1 LLLFKFTSAK
11 YNRQMKKIVTV
22 LTIIYSITIAQ
33 AKEGIWIPMLLNN
46 NIAEMQAMGC
56 ELSAEDIYSVN
67 HSSLKDAIVSF
78 GGFCTGEFISSSGLV
93 LTNHHCGYRQIQKQ
107 SSLEHNYLKEGFW
120 ANNTSEEL
128 MNPGLFVKQLVY
140 MEDVTNAVLGAEDE
154 EAAISAMVEA
164 KTSENPDF
172 DYEVVPFFYGNQFF
186 LLATKKYND
195 VRLVGAPPS
204 SIGKFGADTD
214 NWVFPRHTG
223 DFSLFRVYDDN
234 GLPFTPAQH
243 LKVNIGSRT
252 PGEFTM
258 VLGYP
263 GTTQEYLP
271 AVAMDQLVN
280 EVNAYKVE
288 VRSVLLGI
296 MDREMRKNE
305 QAKIQYASKYA
316 STANGWKKWIGQI
329 EGIEFSDG
337 IDRKRKLEAD
347 FTARIAADPSL
358 WMAYSSVLNDLNI
371 AYTKRGPS
379 AQMRTAF
386 IETIYYGMPWFN
398 FMNSAMRIE
407 ESDVLKAAVLSFQEG
422 FNRTISEEATTKML
436 ELALED
442 LSELTTDIQ
451 GSAGEFSK
459 AVHDELD
466 ALFLSASSEQ
476 EFSLDEQSVSSDFV
490 SAVFGVYRS
499 VIAPAYNEHNK
510 QIASLQAS
518 YMKALIAAF
527 PERQFYPDANSTL
540 RVTYGKLEGVEPR
553 DAVSYGTTTYLEGV
567 MAKYQPG
574 DYEFDVPAKL
584 IELYEAKDY
593 GPYAENGKVPVCNIA
608 SNHTTGGNSGSPVLN
623 GRGELIGLNFDRI
636 WEGTMSDVNF
646 DERICRNIMVDSR
659 YVLFIIDKFA
669 GQKWLIDEMSLVQ

>member
-1 LLLFKFTSAK
+1 
-11 YNRQMKKIVTV
+11 MKKIVTV

-78 GGFCTGEFISSSGLV
+78 GGFCTGEFISSGGLV

-154 EAAISAMVEA
+154 EAAISAMIEA

-186 LLATKKYND
+186 LLATKKYSD

-243 LKVNIGSRT
+243 LKVNIGPRT

-442 LSELTTDIQ
+442 LPELTSDIQ

-499 VIAPAYNEHNK
+499 VIAPAYNEHNT
-510 QIASLQAS
+510 QISSLQAT

-646 DERICRNIMVDSR
+646 DARICRNIMVDSR

>member
-1 LLLFKFTSAK
+1 
-11 YNRQMKKIVTV
+11 MKKIVTV

-154 EAAISAMVEA
+154 EAAISAMIEA

-186 LLATKKYND
+186 LLATKKYSD

-379 AQMRTAF
+379 AQKRTAF

-442 LSELTTDIQ
+442 LPELTSDIQ

-499 VIAPAYNEHNK
+499 VIAPAYNEHNT
-510 QIASLQAS
+510 QISSLQAT

-584 IELYEAKDY
+584 IELYETKDY

-646 DERICRNIMVDSR
+646 DARICRNIMVDSR

>member
-1 LLLFKFTSAK
+1 
-11 YNRQMKKIVTV
+11 MKKIVTV

-186 LLATKKYND
+186 LLATKKYSD

-379 AQMRTAF
+379 AQKRTAF

-407 ESDVLKAAVLSFQEG
+407 ESDVLKAAVLSFQED

-442 LSELTTDIQ
+442 LPELTTYIQ

-490 SAVFGVYRS
+490 SAVFGVYKS
-499 VIAPAYNEHNK
+499 VIAPAYNEHNT
-510 QIASLQAS
+510 QISSLQAT

-646 DERICRNIMVDSR
+646 DARICRNIMVDSR

>member
-1 LLLFKFTSAK
+1 
-11 YNRQMKKIVTV
+11 MKKIVTV

-499 VIAPAYNEHNK
+499 VIAPAYNEHNT
-510 QIASLQAS
+510 QISSLQAT

-646 DERICRNIMVDSR
+646 DARICRNIMVDSR

>member
-1 LLLFKFTSAK
+1 
-11 YNRQMKKIVTV
+11 MKKIVTV

-398 FMNSAMRIE
+398 FMNSTMRIE

-442 LSELTTDIQ
+442 LPELTTYIQ

-499 VIAPAYNEHNK
+499 VIAPAYNEHNM
-510 QIASLQAS
+510 QISSLQAT

-527 PERQFYPDANSTL
+527 PS
-540 RVTYGKLEGVEPR
+540 K
-553 DAVSYGTTTYLEGV
+553 
-567 MAKYQPG
+567 
-574 DYEFDVPAKL
+574 
-584 IELYEAKDY
+584 
-593 GPYAENGKVPVCNIA
+593 
-608 SNHTTGGNSGSPVLN
+608 
-623 GRGELIGLNFDRI
+623 RI
-636 WEGTMSDVNF
+636 MSF
-646 DERICRNIMVDSR
+646 
-659 YVLFIIDKFA
+659 
-669 GQKWLIDEMSLVQ
+669 

>member
-1 LLLFKFTSAK
+1 
-11 YNRQMKKIVTV
+11 MKKIVTV

-140 MEDVTNAVLGAEDE
+140 MEDVTNAVFGAEDE

-329 EGIEFSDG
+329 EGIEFSNG

-398 FMNSAMRIE
+398 FMNSTMRIE

-442 LSELTTDIQ
+442 LPELTTYIQ

-499 VIAPAYNEHNK
+499 VIAPAYNEHNT
-510 QIASLQAS
+510 QISSLQAT

-584 IELYEAKDY
+584 IDLYETKDY

>member
-1 LLLFKFTSAK
+1 
-11 YNRQMKKIVTV
+11 
-22 LTIIYSITIAQ
+22 
-33 AKEGIWIPMLLNN
+33 
-46 NIAEMQAMGC
+46 
-56 ELSAEDIYSVN
+56 
-67 HSSLKDAIVSF
+67 
-78 GGFCTGEFISSSGLV
+78 
-93 LTNHHCGYRQIQKQ
+93 
-107 SSLEHNYLKEGFW
+107 
-120 ANNTSEEL
+120 
-128 MNPGLFVKQLVY
+128 
-140 MEDVTNAVLGAEDE
+140 
-154 EAAISAMVEA
+154 
-164 KTSENPDF
+164 
-172 DYEVVPFFYGNQFF
+172 
-186 LLATKKYND
+186 
-195 VRLVGAPPS
+195 
-204 SIGKFGADTD
+204 
-214 NWVFPRHTG
+214 
-223 DFSLFRVYDDN
+223 
-234 GLPFTPAQH
+234 
-243 LKVNIGSRT
+243 
-252 PGEFTM
+252 
-258 VLGYP
+258 
-263 GTTQEYLP
+263 
-271 AVAMDQLVN
+271 
-280 EVNAYKVE
+280 
-288 VRSVLLGI
+288 
-296 MDREMRKNE
+296 
-305 QAKIQYASKYA
+305 
-316 STANGWKKWIGQI
+316 
-329 EGIEFSDG
+329 
-337 IDRKRKLEAD
+337 
-347 FTARIAADPSL
+347 
-358 WMAYSSVLNDLNI
+358 MAYSSVLNDLNI

-379 AQMRTAF
+379 AQKRTAF

-442 LSELTTDIQ
+442 LPELTSDIQ

-510 QIASLQAS
+510 QIASLQAT

-646 DERICRNIMVDSR
+646 DARICRNIMVDSR

>member
-1 LLLFKFTSAK
+1 
-11 YNRQMKKIVTV
+11 MKKIVTV

-93 LTNHHCGYRQIQKQ
+93 LTNHHCGYSQIQKQ

-243 LKVNIGSRT
+243 LKVNIGPRT

-379 AQMRTAF
+379 AQKRTAF

-407 ESDVLKAAVLSFQEG
+407 ESDVLKAAVLSFEEG

-442 LSELTTDIQ
+442 LPELTTYIQ

-499 VIAPAYNEHNK
+499 VIAPAYNEHNT
-510 QIASLQAS
+510 QISSLQAT

-646 DERICRNIMVDSR
+646 DARICRNIMVDSR

>member
-1 LLLFKFTSAK
+1 
-11 YNRQMKKIVTV
+11 MKKIITV

-154 EAAISAMVEA
+154 EAAISAMIEA

-186 LLATKKYND
+186 LLATKKYSD

-379 AQMRTAF
+379 AQKRTAF

-407 ESDVLKAAVLSFQEG
+407 ESDVLKAAVLSFEEG

-442 LSELTTDIQ
+442 LPELTTYIQ

-499 VIAPAYNEHNK
+499 VIAPAYNEHNT
-510 QIASLQAS
+510 QISSLQAT

-646 DERICRNIMVDSR
+646 DARICRNIMVDSR

>member
-1 LLLFKFTSAK
+1 
-11 YNRQMKKIVTV
+11 MKKIVTV

-329 EGIEFSDG
+329 EGIEFSNG

-407 ESDVLKAAVLSFQEG
+407 ESDVLKAAVLSFEEG

-584 IELYEAKDY
+584 IDLYETKDY

-646 DERICRNIMVDSR
+646 DARICRNIMVDSR